1 LSALALL
8 LLSCTALFAQGTIR
22 GFLKDEETGQP
33 VIFILVGLEGTAF
46 GTQTDE
52 NGYYTL
58 TKIPA
63 GDYTLVINQF
73 GFKEVREQITVSG
86 DKVIA
91 KNYFLIKDDLVMN
104 EVEITDKGSAQKNN
118 VNISVESMRS
128 KDIKRI
134 PSVGGAPD
142 LAQALTTLP
151 GFISTGDQG
160 GQIYVRGG
168 SPVQN
173 KVLLDG
179 MIVYNAFHSIG
190 LFSVFDTDIIANA
203 DVYTGGFSA
212 QFGGR
217 ISSVMDITTR
227 DGNKREIDGH
237 VGLNPFGA
245 KVQIEGP
252 LRKLQENGSGI
263 SYVLSAKNSYLDRS
277 SKLLYPYINEGNG
290 LPFNY
295 TDIYGKVSFSGSNGS
310 KFNAFGFNFNDGVS
324 SYKQLA
330 SLNWKNTG
338 GGGNFVVVPASSSVL
353 ISGNF
358 ARSQYE
364 IVMSEINNP
373 DRYSKI
379 NSFNFGLDFKYSIK
393 NDVLKYGV
401 EVVGFSTDFK
411 TFALLDNTQI
421 VQVTQ
426 NTTELNTFFDYKINR
441 GKWVVEPSIRF
452 QYYGTLS
459 VFSPEPR
466 LGVKFRATE
475 RFRLKGAMGK
485 YTQNLMATNSDRDVI
500 NLFYGFLAGP
510 EDLQSEFTDENLEQR
525 RIDNVLQTARHY
537 VAGFEFDITDRWNLN
552 VEGYYRD
559 FRQLTNVNRNKI
571 YENGSGQ
578 NTDKPEE
585 LTREY
590 VIETGK
596 AYGTDVVLKYE
607 DKTYYVNLVYS
618 IAKVQRW
625 DGYRY
630 YSPVFDRRHNLNLIG
645 TYLFGKEKCFELS
658 ARWNLGS
665 GLPFTQTQGF
675 YSGQGVSQGISLDYL
690 TNNSQFLSVQYA
702 DLNGG
707 RLPYYHRMDVNLK
720 RTIKLNKNSTLELNA
735 GVTNLYNRAN
745 VFYIDRVTGERI
757 DQLPFLPTIGVDFT
771 F

>member
-1 LSALALL
+1 
-8 LLSCTALFAQGTIR
+8 
-22 GFLKDEETGQP
+22 
-33 VIFILVGLEGTAF
+33 
-46 GTQTDE
+46 
-52 NGYYTL
+52 
-58 TKIPA
+58 
-63 GDYTLVINQF
+63 
-73 GFKEVREQITVSG
+73 
-86 DKVIA
+86 
-91 KNYFLIKDDLVMN
+91 
-104 EVEITDKGSAQKNN
+104 
-118 VNISVESMRS
+118 
-128 KDIKRI
+128 
-134 PSVGGAPD
+134 
-142 LAQALTTLP
+142 
-151 GFISTGDQG
+151 
-160 GQIYVRGG
+160 
-168 SPVQN
+168 
-173 KVLLDG
+173 
-179 MIVYNAFHSIG
+179 
-190 LFSVFDTDIIANA
+190 
-203 DVYTGGFSA
+203 
-212 QFGGR
+212 
-217 ISSVMDITTR
+217 
-227 DGNKREIDGH
+227 
-237 VGLNPFGA
+237 
-245 KVQIEGP
+245 
-252 LRKLQENGSGI
+252 
-263 SYVLSAKNSYLDRS
+263 
-277 SKLLYPYINEGNG
+277 
-290 LPFNY
+290 
-295 TDIYGKVSFSGSNGS
+295 
-310 KFNAFGFNFNDGVS
+310 
-324 SYKQLA
+324 LA

-358 ARSQYE
+358 ARSEYE

-426 NTTELNTFFDYKINR
+426 NTTELNTYFDYKINR

-475 RFRLKGAMGK
+475 RFRLKGALGK

-630 YSPVFDRRHNLNLIG
+630 YAPVFDRRHNLNLIG
-645 TYLFGKEKCFELS
+645 TYLFGKDKCFELS